1 MRVNEAVIG
10 VLLIALGVAVFILT
24 ASFPRIPGQPY
35 GPDLF
40 PRIIGAL
47 LGLAGTMMIVRG
59 VAMTPRRPLV
69 EFPEWARNPRS
80 AGAIV
85 LALAMVVAYIFVS
98 DTLGFVISAAVMLAV
113 LMLYLDVRPHVALL
127 ASVATTLMVEYGFGS
142 LMRIPLP
149 RGLLVVFA

>member
-10 VLLIALGVAVFILT
+10 VLLIVLAVAVFLAT

-40 PRIIGAL
+40 PRLVGAL
-47 LGLAGTMMIVRG
+47 LGLAGVMMIIRG

-69 EFPEWARNPRS
+69 EFPEWARSHRA

-85 LALAMVVAYIFVS
+85 LALASVIAYILVS
-98 DTLGFVISAAVMLAV
+98 DTVGFVISAAVMLLV
-113 LMLYLDVRPHVALL
+113 LMLYLRVRPHVAVI